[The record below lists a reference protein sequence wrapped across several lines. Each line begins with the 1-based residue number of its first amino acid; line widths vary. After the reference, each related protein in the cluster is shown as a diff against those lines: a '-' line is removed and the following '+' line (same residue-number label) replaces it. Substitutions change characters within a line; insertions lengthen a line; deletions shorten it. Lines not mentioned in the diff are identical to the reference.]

1 MTLETSHVCSAC
13 PVGGGRGGWE
23 ESSSLQT
30 GSVAGQMEERA
41 SYTSCQQTVLWRAR
55 TSTTGLLMGKLA
67 GEVVKMIPYQH
78 TTLHCS
84 YRPLLFS
91 VLKPPDSISLK
102 CPPAFKY
109 VIFSREGKWLK
120 YLLRGD
126 ATGSIC
132 VWRVPDTPE
141 CAALQAKAEGAG
153 ECEKLAVVSTKSLST
168 SWNHASPHPVGVLDQ
183 LDENMNSAVVESSS
197 TPALTSHIFLP
208 SQCRLV
214 IGREDGSIVMVP
226 ATQTIMLHLLS
237 GRHHKY
243 TTWPSHQVLIGNKEL
258 SKLNK
263 ITVLII

>member
-1 MTLETSHVCSAC
+1 M
-13 PVGGGRGGWE
+13 
-23 ESSSLQT
+23 
-30 GSVAGQMEERA
+30 
-41 SYTSCQQTVLWRAR
+41 
-55 TSTTGLLMGKLA
+55 
-67 GEVVKMIPYQH
+67 
-78 TTLHCS
+78 
-84 YRPLLFS
+84 
-91 VLKPPDSISLK
+91 
-102 CPPAFKY
+102 
-109 VIFSREGKWLK
+109 K

-153 ECEKLAVVSTKSLST
+153 ECEKLTVVSTKSLST
-168 SWNHASPHPVGVLDQ
+168 SWDHASPHPVGVLDQ

-258 SKLNK
+258 SILIKKTNTNIISAGHTGRVNCLLYPNNSNPRYDMAHLVSGGIDFSVCLWDIYTGTLLHRFSCHGGEVGGGKEEEILHLN
-263 ITVLII
+263 LNNSRC